1 MEELLKVDHI
11 KKYYGSKAGL
21 TKAIRDISFAV
32 DAGEFTAIMGSSG
45 SGKTTLLN
53 CIAGIDPVT
62 GGSIQLKGRDI
73 TKLKRNELADFRRE
87 QLGFIFQEFNLLDTL
102 TAYDNIALALQIQN
116 CPHREIEGRVL
127 DMAEK
132 LGISEVLKKYPYQ
145 MSGGQRQRV
154 AAARA
159 MVINPGLILADEP
172 TGALDSGN
180 SKMLLESLADLNRD
194 FKATIL
200 MVTHDPVSA
209 SYTGRVLFLKD
220 GKIFHEL
227 RRGDEERKSFFSHI
241 MDVLSLLGGDTD
253 VI

>member
-145 MSGGQRQRV
+145 MSGGLRQRV